1 MTINKLGSVA
11 LTSMMLSAALAGGV
25 AAASATADG
34 VPPNAAYFAVS
45 VHYCAPPAIVLTK
58 TSPAPTGAAAI
69 VYEEVLMGTYGGD
82 CEDFRAKEVLPRL
95 YLSHEG
101 S

>member
-1 MTINKLGSVA
+1 MTITKLGTVA
-11 LTSMMLSAALAGGV
+11 LTSVMLAGALVGGA
-25 AAASATADG
+25 AAASATTDSAL
-34 VPPNAAYFAVS
+34 PNAAYFAVS
-45 VHYCAPPAIVLTK
+45 VLYCAPPAIVLAK

-69 VYEEVLMGTYGGD
+69 VYEEVLMGAYGGD
-82 CEDFRAKEVLPRL
+82 CEEFRAREVLPRL